1 MMQII
6 RNIFLLFLVLC
17 FNAYAVDYT
26 WSVSANKKEAF
37 VNEAIYLKY
46 VCEFNDRAELYTIE
60 FHPEV
65 DNELYTIKPYSQN
78 TKLVNNKRVSTYEY
92 IAFVKK
98 PMMTSFTFEAL
109 MKKTNR
115 DSIENTVLGRDNAD
129 YEEFLATTVKQ
140 DTIKIDI
147 KETGSK
153 LIGQF
158 SMDIKKDVLNVKA
171 YKPFHLS
178 VKISGSGNFDAL
190 DDIDFDIEG
199 VKVFSQEP
207 VKDLHLNIDGYEGTW
222 IQKFAFVAS
231 KSFTIPK
238 YKIDYF
244 DRKSHVKKTLEI
256 KPMEVKVQEVYKKSE
271 LLDEENEHYS
281 LEFMRG
287 YIYYILTFI
296 TGFLLAKIK
305 FKSKSINTKNTQ
317 LRDKIQ
323 NTKSLDTLSMLLIL
337 NNQRKFNDILT
348 MIESQELT
356 SLAKAKNQAIKL
368 ITDN

>member
-1 MMQII
+1 MMRKI
-6 RNIFLLFLVLC
+6 RNIFISFLVLS
-17 FNAYAVDYT
+17 FNAYAADYT
-26 WSVSANKKEAF
+26 WSVSANKKEAY

-46 VCEFNDRAELYTIE
+46 VCEFNDRGALYTIE

-65 DNELYTIKPYSQN
+65 NNERYTIQPYSQN
-78 TKLVNNKRVSTYEY
+78 TRLVDNKRVSTYEY

-98 PMMTSFTFEAL
+98 PMRVSFNFQAL

-129 YEEFLATTVKQ
+129 YEEFLATKVKL

-153 LIGQF
+153 LIGHF
-158 SMDIKKDVLNVKA
+158 SMEIKKDDLNVKA

-190 DDIDFDIEG
+190 ESIDLDMEG

-207 VKDLHLNIDGYEGTW
+207 VKNLELSMDGYEGVW
-222 IQKFAFVAS
+222 VQKFAFIAS
-231 KSFTIPK
+231 EGFSIPMHS
-238 YKIDYF
+238 IEYF
-244 DRKSHVKKTLEI
+244 DRESHTKKSLVIEPI
-256 KPMEVKVQEVYKKSE
+256 EVKVQKAYKKSE
-271 LLDEENEHYS
+271 LLDEKSETYS
-281 LEFMRG
+281 LDFIG
-287 YIYYILTFI
+287 DYIYYILTFI
-296 TGFLLAKIK
+296 TGYLLAKIK
-305 FKSKSINTKNTQ
+305 FKSKKSNTKNTQ

-323 NTKSLDTLSMLLIL
+323 NTNSLDALSMLLIL

-348 MIESQELT
+348 AIDLNELT
-356 SLAKAKNQAIKL
+356 SLAQAKKQAVKL
-368 ITDN
+368 IMDD